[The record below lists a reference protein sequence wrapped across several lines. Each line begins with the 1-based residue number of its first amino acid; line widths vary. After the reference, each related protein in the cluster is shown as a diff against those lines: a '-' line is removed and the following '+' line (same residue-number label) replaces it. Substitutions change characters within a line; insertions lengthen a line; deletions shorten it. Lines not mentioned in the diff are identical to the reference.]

1 MSQFDPFASTPASGG
16 GGVRQSS
23 TNADNNNAAKNNPFD
38 IFGSSTSSSNGNANN
53 NNQGM
58 AASLMNPFQQF
69 TSTAQQPSQQ
79 QPPSVATS
87 SSATAAANTSTFW
100 QQSNAAIATA
110 MNPSSPSS
118 MWKSL
123 GGASSSSLAASS
135 SSNNASGKHHKRVV
149 PYTGPIA
156 NLESN
161 WDPWLHHAANNNTNN
176 SNINTTYLIVMA
188 NQSCIVPGGVES
200 VLKWR
205 KLHKQNGGGK
215 GSSMDDLVMN
225 LDSTMSLDDG
235 GDATQLFGGEYDS
248 ATTTSGNNGVN
259 NEGSSSSGGNKKFG
273 KLFKSSLKKA
283 QASLAHSVTSIAI
296 KADGG
301 KNPDWVCASLHYLG
315 GRNGDV
321 VNRGMSSAIGGG
333 GAMSDV
339 CLCKTEWIP
348 LPPPTSFGGGDL
360 QQEEGKQLS
369 FAVPL
374 CVPDLSFLESAAAA
388 SSGGGDIAAENG
400 I

>member
-16 GGVRQSS
+16 GGGQQSS
-23 TNADNNNAAKNNPFD
+23 TNADNNNAKNNPFD
-38 IFGSSTSSSNGNANN
+38 IFGSSTSNNNGNAN

-69 TSTAQQPSQQ
+69 TSTTQQPSQQ
-79 QPPSVATS
+79 PPPPVATS
-87 SSATAAANTSTFW
+87 SSSSAANTTTFW

-135 SSNNASGKHHKRVV
+135 NNASGKHKRVV

-161 WDPWLHHAANNNTNN
+161 WDPWLHHAANNNNN
-176 SNINTTYLIVMA
+176 NNGSSNNINTTYLIVMA

-215 GSSMDDLVMN
+215 GSMDDLAMN

-235 GDATQLFGGEYDS
+235 GDATTLFGGEYDS
-248 ATTTSGNNGVN
+248 ATITNGNNGMN
-259 NEGSSSSGGNKKFG
+259 NEGGSSGGNKKFG
-273 KLFKSSLKKA
+273 KLFKSGLKKA

-388 SSGGGDIAAENG
+388 SSGGGGDIAAENG